1 MIDKISVT
9 GKQYTPKKDIHK
21 VQSQQPAFKG
31 VGDLLIKGIQACE
44 KEPMVNVSVL
54 DLSTAILPRTF
65 FETFIGSKKKDENG
79 NEKKR
84 ASFKYS
90 GWI

>member
-1 MIDKISVT
+1 MIEKISGT

-21 VQSQQPAFKG
+21 NQSQQPAFKG

-54 DLSTAILPRTF
+54 DLSTGTTSLISP
-65 FETFIGSKKKDENG
+65 IC
-79 NEKKR
+79 R
-84 ASFKYS
+84 ARK
-90 GWI
+90 